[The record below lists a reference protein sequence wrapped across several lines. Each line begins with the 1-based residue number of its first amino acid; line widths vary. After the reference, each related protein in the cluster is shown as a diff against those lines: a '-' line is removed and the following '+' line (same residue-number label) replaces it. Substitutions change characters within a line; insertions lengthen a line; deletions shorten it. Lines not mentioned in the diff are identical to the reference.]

1 MNNIF
6 ILGGIFVANLI
17 AILAVYFSI
26 SKNTE
31 SKTRLVNTMI
41 GIGVAYI
48 VTRIAFALST
58 IGLHLENV
66 TQASKDYLV
75 FAFVPVNALLVEP
88 FIIRSYYKA
97 KEKELSQEKFSKRVI
112 AVAIIVVCLVIGEIV
127 AFRNM
132 QENIMNSYNEL
143 VRASEENKTEEDT
156 NTITNEILNEVATNT
171 TVVNAKA
178 ISNSVA
184 NITTTNVVNDVVS
197 NTTNETVIVEYKTI
211 H

>member
-1 MNNIF
+1 MGNIF

-26 SKNTE
+26 SKRTD
-31 SKTRLVNTMI
+31 SKTRLINTMI
-41 GIGVAYI
+41 GIGAAYI
-48 VTRIAFALST
+48 VTRLAFALST
-58 IGLHLENV
+58 IGLNLENV
-66 TQASKDYLV
+66 TQVSKDYLV
-75 FAFVPVNALLVEP
+75 FAFVPVNALIVEP
-88 FIIRSYYKA
+88 FIIRSYYKT

-132 QENIMNSYNEL
+132 QVNIMNSYTQLVKENEEKN
-143 VRASEENKTEEDT
+143 SEENT
-156 NTITNEILNEVATNT
+156 NTITNEITNEVVTNT

-178 ISNSVA
+178 ISNTATTAETNVA
-184 NITTTNVVNDVVS
+184 NNTTA

>member
-184 NITTTNVVNDVVS
+184 NTTTTNVVNDVVS

>member
-1 MNNIF
+1 MGNIF

-26 SKNTE
+26 SKRTD
-31 SKTRLVNTMI
+31 SKTRLINTMI
-41 GIGVAYI
+41 GIGAAYI
-48 VTRIAFALST
+48 VTKLAFALST
-58 IGLHLENV
+58 IGLNLENV
-66 TQASKDYLV
+66 TQVSKDYLV
-75 FAFVPVNALLVEP
+75 FAFVPVNALIVEP
-88 FIIRSYYKA
+88 FIIRSYYKT

-132 QENIMNSYNEL
+132 QVNIMNSYTQLVKENEEKN
-143 VRASEENKTEEDT
+143 SEENT
-156 NTITNEILNEVATNT
+156 NTITNEITNEVVTNT

-178 ISNSVA
+178 ISNTA
-184 NITTTNVVNDVVS
+184 TTAETNVVNNTTA

>member
-1 MNNIF
+1 MGNIF

-26 SKNTE
+26 SKRTD
-31 SKTRLVNTMI
+31 SKTRLINTMI
-41 GIGVAYI
+41 GIGAAYI
-48 VTRIAFALST
+48 VTKLAFALST
-58 IGLHLENV
+58 IGLNLENV
-66 TQASKDYLV
+66 TQVSKDYLV
-75 FAFVPVNALLVEP
+75 FAFVPVNALIVEP
-88 FIIRSYYKA
+88 FIIRSYYKT

-132 QENIMNSYNEL
+132 QVNIMNSYTQLVKENEEKN
-143 VRASEENKTEEDT
+143 SEENT
-156 NTITNEILNEVATNT
+156 NTITNEIINELVTNT

-178 ISNSVA
+178 ISNTATTAETNVA
-184 NITTTNVVNDVVS
+184 NNTTA

>member
-1 MNNIF
+1 MGNIF

-26 SKNTE
+26 SKRTD
-31 SKTRLVNTMI
+31 SKTRLINTMI
-41 GIGVAYI
+41 GIGAAYI
-48 VTRIAFALST
+48 VTRLAFALST
-58 IGLHLENV
+58 IGLDLENV
-66 TQASKDYLV
+66 TQVSKDYLV
-75 FAFVPVNALLVEP
+75 FAFVPVNALIVEP
-88 FIIRSYYKA
+88 FIIRSYYKT

-132 QENIMNSYNEL
+132 QVNIMNSYTQLVKENEEKN
-143 VRASEENKTEEDT
+143 SEENT
-156 NTITNEILNEVATNT
+156 NIITNEITNEVATNT

-178 ISNSVA
+178 ISNSVT
-184 NITTTNVVNDVVS
+184 NTTTTNVVNDVVS

>member
-1 MNNIF
+1 
-6 ILGGIFVANLI
+6 
-17 AILAVYFSI
+17 
-26 SKNTE
+26 
-31 SKTRLVNTMI
+31 MI